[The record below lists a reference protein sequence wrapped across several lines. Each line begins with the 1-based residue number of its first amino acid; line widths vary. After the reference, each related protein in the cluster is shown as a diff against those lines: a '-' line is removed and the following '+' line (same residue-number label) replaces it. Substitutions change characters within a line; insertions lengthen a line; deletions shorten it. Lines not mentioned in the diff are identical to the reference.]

1 MPNPNLY
8 DKIKSLEAEMNRI
21 KSLIP
26 EKKDE
31 KVQETPRQK
40 PVFIENILGKIRVL
54 ADTNS
59 NVSRNFGEQITLIE
73 TNGRHYVGLNF
84 PDGWFYIRCSTTVT
98 NNIT

>member
-1 MPNPNLY
+1 MPNNLY
-8 DKIKSLEAEMNRI
+8 DKIKSLEAEMSQI
-21 KSLIP
+21 KKLINTP
-26 EKKDE
+26 KTERP
-31 KVQETPRQK
+31 QEVFKQK
-40 PVFIENILGKIRVL
+40 PVFIENILGKIRVM

-84 PDGWFYIRCSTTVT
+84 DDGWFYIRCSTTVT